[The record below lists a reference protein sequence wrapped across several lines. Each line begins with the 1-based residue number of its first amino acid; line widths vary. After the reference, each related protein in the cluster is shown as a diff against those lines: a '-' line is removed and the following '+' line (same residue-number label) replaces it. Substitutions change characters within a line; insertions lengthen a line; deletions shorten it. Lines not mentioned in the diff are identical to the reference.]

1 MAEKYFQA
9 VGRRKTAVAQVRL
22 FLGGSGKITVNGKAF
37 EVYFPTEELRRTVV
51 RPLLE
56 VGQTDKAD
64 VTIRT
69 EGGGPVGQSE
79 AARLGIARALVLFD
93 ADLKVLLKAST
104 FLTRDSRRKERKK
117 PGLRKARRA
126 PQFSKR

>member
-1 MAEKYFQA
+1 MPLVAEK
-9 VGRRKTAVAQVRL
+9 KSTARVRL
-22 FLGGSGKITVNGKAF
+22 IKNGTGKITVNEKSYDA
-37 EVYFPTEELRRTVV
+37 YFPSFEFKNIITQ
-51 RPLLE
+51 PLE
-56 VGQTDKAD
+56 VVGKLKDFDFSIKVA
-64 VTIRT
+64 
-69 EGGGPVGQSE
+69 GGGVRGQAE
-79 AARLGIARALVLFD
+79 AARHGIARALVLFD